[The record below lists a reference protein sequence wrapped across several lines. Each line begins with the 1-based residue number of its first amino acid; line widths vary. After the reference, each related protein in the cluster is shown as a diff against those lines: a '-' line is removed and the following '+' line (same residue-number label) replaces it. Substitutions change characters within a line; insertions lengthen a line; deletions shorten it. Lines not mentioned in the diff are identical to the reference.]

1 MPGDRVTSLRLWSIT
16 ICAVT
21 ALGFGTALAVKVW
34 PQLDLVGAGSRAP
47 GFHAVNLR
55 TAQPASLASYRGR
68 VILLNVW
75 ATWCPPC
82 RVEMPSLERL
92 QRKLAGTDF
101 RLVSVSI
108 DKDDSTLVR
117 RFAQEL
123 GLSFEILHDRPGA
136 IQEAYQTTG
145 VPESFVIDRD
155 GRIVKKVIG
164 PAEWDSP
171 VNETLIRRLIDGR

>member
-1 MPGDRVTSLRLWSIT
+1 MTTRQQWSIVAGIAT
-16 ICAVT
+16 TAVFGIVL
-21 ALGFGTALAVKVW
+21 ALKLRSEIN
-34 PQLDLVGAGSRAP
+34 LVGVGSRAP
-47 GFHAVNLR
+47 EFQAVHLSTGR
-55 TAQPASLASYRGR
+55 PASLADYRGK
-68 VILLNVW
+68 VLLLNIW

-145 VPESFVIDRD
+145 VPESFVIDRN
-155 GRIVKKVIG
+155 GVIIKKIIG
-164 PAEWDSP
+164 AEQWDAP
-171 VNETLIRRLIDGR
+171 VNETLVRTLLDGR